1 MDAKAGLI
9 VSQNGYVQRATYYTI
24 VFDSGA
30 HTAGL
35 PLVNLG
41 NESIQGQRGTWA
53 DWPQYTRETWDPSQ
67 GANPQVRL
75 V

>member
-53 DWPQYTRETWDPSQ
+53 DWASILEGDLGSVPGSQSPS
-67 GANPQVRL
+67 AL